1 MGGKSSKEVVKSDG
15 VVNNNIKISD
25 TVSVHNDEL
34 IMLLRIIVA
43 LMIVNIIYMLYK
55 MYFRN
60 MKKRYLGAS
69 RNALEA

>member
-1 MGGKSSKEVVKSDG
+1 MGGKSSKEAVKSDG

-34 IMLLRIIVA
+34 ITLLRIIVA
-43 LMIVNIIYMLYK
+43 LMILNLLYTIYK
-55 MYFRN
+55 MYARN

-69 RNALEA
+69 RNALDA